1 MAIKTSRK
9 VAFFLILSKNTIR
22 QPADI
27 LIAFEFF
34 LIVVQISIGQN
45 KICSIENKIS
55 RREIAFFYR
64 KHEFSPNLI
73 MRRDYVIFNRRQQ
86 RWILSD
92 SRGYRMR
99 YFFYKI
105 SITVI
110 HRIVQMKFSTYQR
123 YCRRSFKSV
132 TTALGI
138 DSSSSLSVQ
147 PLPFSQ
153 IV

>member
-34 LIVVQISIGQN
+34 LIVVQISIGKN

-99 YFFYKI
+99 YFFTK
-105 SITVI
+105 
-110 HRIVQMKFSTYQR
+110 
-123 YCRRSFKSV
+123 
-132 TTALGI
+132 
-138 DSSSSLSVQ
+138 
-147 PLPFSQ
+147 
-153 IV
+153 

>member
-1 MAIKTSRK
+1 MAIKTYRK

-27 LIAFEFF
+27 LIAFDFF
-34 LIVVQISIGQN
+34 LIVIQISIGQNKICSIEN

-64 KHEFSPNLI
+64 KHEFSPNL
-73 MRRDYVIFNRRQQ
+73 MLRRDYVIFNRRQQ

-99 YFFYKI
+99 YFFTK
-105 SITVI
+105 
-110 HRIVQMKFSTYQR
+110 
-123 YCRRSFKSV
+123 
-132 TTALGI
+132 
-138 DSSSSLSVQ
+138 
-147 PLPFSQ
+147 
-153 IV
+153 

>member
-1 MAIKTSRK
+1 MAIKTYWK

-22 QPADI
+22 QPANI
-27 LIAFEFF
+27 LIAFDFF
-34 LIVVQISIGQN
+34 LIVIQISIGQNKICSIEN

-99 YFFYKI
+99 DFFTK
-105 SITVI
+105 
-110 HRIVQMKFSTYQR
+110 
-123 YCRRSFKSV
+123 
-132 TTALGI
+132 
-138 DSSSSLSVQ
+138 
-147 PLPFSQ
+147 
-153 IV
+153 

>member
-34 LIVVQISIGQN
+34 LISIGQN

-99 YFFYKI
+99 YFFTK
-105 SITVI
+105 
-110 HRIVQMKFSTYQR
+110 
-123 YCRRSFKSV
+123 
-132 TTALGI
+132 
-138 DSSSSLSVQ
+138 
-147 PLPFSQ
+147 
-153 IV
+153 

>member
-1 MAIKTSRK
+1 MAIKTYWK

-27 LIAFEFF
+27 LIAFDFF
-34 LIVVQISIGQN
+34 LIVIQISIGQN

-64 KHEFSPNLI
+64 KHEFSPNL
-73 MRRDYVIFNRRQQ
+73 MLRRDYVIFNRRQQ

-99 YFFYKI
+99 YFLQNKYH
-105 SITVI
+105 SY
-110 HRIVQMKFSTYQR
+110 S
-123 YCRRSFKSV
+123 
-132 TTALGI
+132 
-138 DSSSSLSVQ
+138 
-147 PLPFSQ
+147 
-153 IV
+153 